1 MEPSSLPET
10 NPASPRPHALRAL
23 VALFA
28 VVLIGL
34 GLAMIFWPARRSP
47 AKKGKSVPPTSQRST
62 SDALPS
68 ANLASPL
75 SASRSPLSP
84 EPPSPLA
91 DELNSPRTTI
101 QRDLQILNGILLAW
115 QTNFHEQGNPVGD
128 NAAITAALTG
138 KNPLNFQFIRRD
150 HPAIDARGEL
160 CDRWGTPFFF
170 HALSGTRME
179 LRSAGPDRQMYTDD
193 DVVFTP

>member
-1 MEPSSLPET
+1 MEPPSRPE
-10 NPASPRPHALRAL
+10 NKPAPPRPDTLRLLA
-23 VALFA
+23 ALFA

-34 GLAMIFWPARRSP
+34 GLTMIFVLAGRPV
-47 AKKGKSVPPTSQRST
+47 AKKPKTATSATQ
-62 SDALPS
+62 PS
-68 ANLASPL
+68 ALASP
-75 SASRSPLSP
+75 SNGAIENRKSEIENPF

-91 DELNSPRTTI
+91 DELNAPRTTI
-101 QRDLQILNGILLAW
+101 QRDMQILNGVLLAW
-115 QTNFHEQGNPVGD
+115 QTNFHGQGNPVGE
-128 NAAITAALTG
+128 NADITAALTG

-150 HPAIDARGEL
+150 HPAINARGEL

-193 DVVFTP
+193 DIVFTP

>member
-1 MEPSSLPET
+1 MEPPSRPE
-10 NPASPRPHALRAL
+10 NKPAPPRPNTLRLLA
-23 VALFA
+23 ALFA

-34 GLAMIFWPARRSP
+34 GLTMIFVLAGRPV
-47 AKKGKSVPPTSQRST
+47 AKKPKTATSAAQPSAL
-62 SDALPS
+62 ALPS
-68 ANLASPL
+68 NGAIENRKPEIEN
-75 SASRSPLSP
+75 PP

-101 QRDLQILNGILLAW
+101 QRDLQILSGILLAW
-115 QTNFHEQGNPVGD
+115 QTNFHGQGNPVGD
-128 NAAITAALTG
+128 NADITAALTG

-150 HPAIDARGEL
+150 HPAINARGEL

-193 DVVFTP
+193 DLVFTP

>member
-1 MEPSSLPET
+1 MEPPSHPE
-10 NPASPRPHALRAL
+10 NKPAPPRPNTLRAL
-23 VALFA
+23 TALFA

-34 GLAMIFWPARRSP
+34 GLTMIFWSAHSTPARKAKTVP
-47 AKKGKSVPPTSQRST
+47 AAS
-62 SDALPS
+62 LPS
-68 ANLASPL
+68 SQSFPS
-75 SASRSPLSP
+75 SASSPSSP
-84 EPPSPLA
+84 SSSAEPPSPLA

-101 QRDLQILNGILLAW
+101 QRDLQILNGVLLAW

-150 HPAIDARGEL
+150 HPAINERGEL

-193 DVVFTP
+193 DLVFTP

>member
-1 MEPSSLPET
+1 MEPPGLPE
-10 NPASPRPHALRAL
+10 NKPAPPRLNTLRLVAAL
-23 VALFA
+23 VA
-28 VVLIGL
+28 VLLTGL
-34 GLAMIFWPARRSP
+34 GLTMIFISAGRPV
-47 AKKGKSVPPTSQRST
+47 AKKAVPPAAQPST
-62 SDALPS
+62 RDALPS

-91 DELNSPRTTI
+91 DELNSPRITI
-101 QRDLQILNGILLAW
+101 QRDLQILNAVLLTW
-115 QTNFHEQGNPVGD
+115 QTNFHGQGNPVGD

-138 KNPLNFQFIRRD
+138 KNPLNFQFIPRE
-150 HPAIDARGEL
+150 HPAINASGVL

-193 DVVFTP
+193 DIVFTP

>member
-1 MEPSSLPET
+1 L
-10 NPASPRPHALRAL
+10 A
-23 VALFA
+23 ALFA

-34 GLAMIFWPARRSP
+34 GLTMIFVLAGRPV
-47 AKKGKSVPPTSQRST
+47 AKKPKTATSAIQ
-62 SDALPS
+62 PS
-68 ANLASPL
+68 ALASP
-75 SASRSPLSP
+75 SNGAIENRKSEIENPP
-84 EPPSPLA
+84 ESPSPLA

-101 QRDLQILNGILLAW
+101 QRDMQILNGVLLAW
-115 QTNFHEQGNPVGD
+115 QTNFHGQGNPVGE
-128 NAAITAALTG
+128 NADITAALTG

-150 HPAIDARGEL
+150 HPAINARGEL

>member
-1 MEPSSLPET
+1 MEPPSPPE
-10 NPASPRPHALRAL
+10 NRPASPRPNTLRAL
-23 VALFA
+23 VALLA

-34 GLAMIFWPARRSP
+34 GLTMIFVSAGRHV
-47 AKKGKSVPPTSQRST
+47 AKKPKTATSATQPP
-62 SDALPS
+62 A
-68 ANLASPL
+68 LASP
-75 SASRSPLSP
+75 SNGAIENRKSEIENSS

-101 QRDLQILNGILLAW
+101 QRDLQILSGILLAW
-115 QTNFHEQGNPVGD
+115 QTNFHGQGNPVGD
-128 NAAITAALTG
+128 NADITAALTG

-150 HPAIDARGEL
+150 HPAINARGEL

-193 DVVFTP
+193 DLVFTP

>member
-1 MEPSSLPET
+1 MEPPSHPG
-10 NPASPRPHALRAL
+10 NKPVSPQPSTLRAL
-23 VALFA
+23 VALLA

-34 GLAMIFWPARRSP
+34 GLTMIFWSTHRAPT
-47 AKKGKSVPPTSQRST
+47 KKEQAPSASAQSATSHN
-62 SDALPS
+62 LPS

-75 SASRSPLSP
+75 SAVRSPLSP
-84 EPPSPLA
+84 KPPSPLA
-91 DELNSPRTTI
+91 DELNSPYTTI
-101 QRDLQILNGILLAW
+101 QRDLQVLNGVLLAW
-115 QTNFHEQGNPVGD
+115 QTNFHGQGNPVGD

-138 KNPLNFQFIRRD
+138 KNPLKFQFIRRD

-160 CDRWGTPFFF
+160 CDRWGTPLFF

-179 LRSAGPDRQMYTDD
+179 LRSAGPDRLMDTDD

>member
-1 MEPSSLPET
+1 MEPPSHPE
-10 NPASPRPHALRAL
+10 NKPASPRLNTVRAFIALL
-23 VALFA
+23 A

-34 GLAMIFWPARRSP
+34 GLTMIFWPAHRAS
-47 AKKGKSVPPTSQRST
+47 AKKAKIATSAAQ
-62 SDALPS
+62 PS
-68 ANLASPL
+68 ALTSPL
-75 SASRSPLSP
+75 NGAIENRKSEIENPP

-138 KNPLNFQFIRRD
+138 KNPLHFQFIRRD
-150 HPAIDARGEL
+150 HPAIKGRGEL

-193 DVVFTP
+193 DLVFTP

>member
-1 MEPSSLPET
+1 MEPQSRPEKP
-10 NPASPRPHALRAL
+10 PASPRPNTIRL
-23 VALFA
+23 VAALFA
-28 VVLIGL
+28 VLLTVL
-34 GLAMIFWPARRSP
+34 GLTMVFISAGRPV
-47 AKKGKSVPPTSQRST
+47 AKKAKSVPPDFHQSSP
-62 SDALPS
+62 SLPS
-68 ANLASPL
+68 SQ
-75 SASRSPLSP
+75 SSVSSF
-84 EPPSPLA
+84 PSPLA

-101 QRDLQILNGILLAW
+101 QRDLQILSGVLLAW

-150 HPAIDARGEL
+150 HPAINASGEL

-193 DVVFTP
+193 DLVFTP

>member
-1 MEPSSLPET
+1 MEPPSHSET
-10 NPASPRPHALRAL
+10 KPASPRLNTLRAL
-23 VALFA
+23 VALLA

-34 GLAMIFWPARRSP
+34 GLTMIFVSAGRHV
-47 AKKGKSVPPTSQRST
+47 AKKPKTATSATQPP
-62 SDALPS
+62 A
-68 ANLASPL
+68 LASP
-75 SASRSPLSP
+75 SNGAIENRKSEIENSSEPL
-84 EPPSPLA
+84 SPLA

-128 NAAITAALTG
+128 NAAITAALSGT
-138 KNPLNFQFIRRD
+138 NPLNFQFIRRD
-150 HPAIDARGEL
+150 HPAINAHGEL

-193 DVVFTP
+193 DLVFTP

>member
-1 MEPSSLPET
+1 MDSRSHPE
-10 NPASPRPHALRAL
+10 NESAPPRPGTLRLA
-23 VALFA
+23 VALCAA
-28 VVLIGL
+28 VLVGL
-34 GLAMIFWPARRSP
+34 GLTMIFISAGRSI
-47 AKKGKSVPPTSQRST
+47 AKKAKVATSAAQ
-62 SDALPS
+62 PS
-68 ANLASPL
+68 ALASPSNGAFENQKSKIEN
-75 SASRSPLSP
+75 SA

-101 QRDLQILNGILLAW
+101 WRDLQVLNGVLLAW

-138 KNPLNFQFIRRD
+138 KNPLNFQFVRRN
-150 HPAIDARGEL
+150 HPAINASGEL

-179 LRSAGPDRQMYTDD
+179 IRSAGPDRQMYTDD